1 MPKVMDDKVVRY
13 VEGAVLSMLR
23 LRRYLLSRGV
33 DPEEVNVRIK
43 KQAIGMLEAS
53 GLSKEKIIEI
63 LVELKLV
70 VESLIELVDKMEF
83 REDDEDGST
92 DS

>member
-1 MPKVMDDKVVRY
+1 MPKIVNDKNIRY

-33 DPEEVNVRIK
+33 DPEEVDERIK

-53 GLSKEKIIEI
+53 GLSKEKIVEI
-63 LVELKLV
+63 LIELKLV
-70 VESLIELVDKMEF
+70 VEVLIELVS
-83 REDDEDGST
+83 REMIQESGE
-92 DS
+92 